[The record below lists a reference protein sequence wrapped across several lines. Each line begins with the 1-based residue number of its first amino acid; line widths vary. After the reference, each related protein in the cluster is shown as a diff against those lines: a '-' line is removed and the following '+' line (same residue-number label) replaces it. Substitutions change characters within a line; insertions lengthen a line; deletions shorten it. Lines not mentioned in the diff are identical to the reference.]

1 MKKATTLLGLVLLL
15 VSCAS
20 FSGAK
25 MSRISPGMSKADV
38 IRELGK
44 PQGFG
49 GRGNVEILHY
59 VEDQLFYLSRAQ
71 AERVMRERES

>member
-25 MSRISPGMSKADV
+25 MSRISPDMSKADV
-38 IRELGK
+38 TRELGK

-49 GRGNVEILHY
+49 GRGNVESLTTSRTSF
-59 VEDQLFYLSRAQ
+59 FYLSRAQ
-71 AERVMRERES
+71 AERVMCEHES

>member
-1 MKKATTLLGLVLLL
+1 MN
-15 VSCAS
+15 
-20 FSGAK
+20 
-25 MSRISPGMSKADV
+25 RISPGMSKADV

-49 GRGNVEILHY
+49 GRGSVEILTTSRTSF
-59 VEDQLFYLSRAQ
+59 FYLSRAQ